1 MNNSTA
7 TLLLAE
13 NDTNYHTAAFRT
25 TLKVLAPLK
34 VILALFGALGNGL
47 LLTAS
52 FNVYRSASP
61 AIGRSAN
68 VHILIMQMAAGWLI
82 SGLGFLL
89 DDSLVFGSILGH
101 SPSLSVCLAS
111 YLTVGAICL
120 ACGRS

>member
-1 MNNSTA
+1 MIPFHNKRRVSTA
-7 TLLLAE
+7 QS
-13 NDTNYHTAAFRT
+13 HSG
-25 TLKVLAPLK
+25 
-34 VILALFGALGNGL
+34 LFGALGNGL
-47 LLTAS
+47 LLTTS

-61 AIGRSAN
+61 TIGRSAN

-111 YLTVGAICL
+111 YLTVVLSAWLVGASH
-120 ACGRS
+120 RH